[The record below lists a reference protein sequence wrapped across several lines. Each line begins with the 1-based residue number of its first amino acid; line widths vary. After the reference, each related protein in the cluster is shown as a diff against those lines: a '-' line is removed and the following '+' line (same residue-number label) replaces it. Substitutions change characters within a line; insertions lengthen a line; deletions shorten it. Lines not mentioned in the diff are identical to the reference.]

1 MKGTFIYLFILL
13 FAFDL
18 IGEEFSKPYQS
29 IKSYIERGNL
39 KTAQE
44 SLSDFLKIYPDDAV
58 LQLYQNK
65 LWIAYADSFFQK
77 GSIDLALSYYSKVD
91 KEWANNPHV
100 KSQIRK
106 CLNNLNSIP
115 KGKNL
120 RLPARIIEN
129 TERVSPVSIIPTN
142 EGISSGLEEI
152 KDQISNVQWITF
164 LNLGILLTLLG
175 YSVFFRKR

>member
-1 MKGTFIYLFILL
+1 M
-13 FAFDL
+13 
-18 IGEEFSKPYQS
+18 
-29 IKSYIERGNL
+29 
-39 KTAQE
+39 
-44 SLSDFLKIYPDDAV
+44 
-58 LQLYQNK
+58 
-65 LWIAYADSFFQK
+65 
-77 GSIDLALSYYSKVD
+77 SYYSKVD

-106 CLNNLNSIP
+106 CLNNLKSIP

-164 LNLGILLTLLG
+164 LNLGILLTLLV

>member
-1 MKGTFIYLFILL
+1 MKGTFVYLFILL

-18 IGEEFSKPYQS
+18 LGEEFREPYQS

-44 SLSDFLKIYPDDAV
+44 SLSDLLKIYPDDAV

-77 GSIDLALSYYSKVD
+77 GSINLALSYYSKVD

-106 CLNNLNSIP
+106 CLNNFKSVSE
-115 KGKNL
+115 GRNL
-120 RLPARIIEN
+120 IQKFPTEMIEN
-129 TERVSPVSIIPTN
+129 TETPVSTIPN
-142 EGISSGLEEI
+142 EGILSGLEEI

-164 LNLGILLTLLG
+164 LNLGILSTLIG
-175 YSVFFRKR
+175 YSVFFRKK